1 MPIKAYVLVT
11 ADTAKTK
18 TVVQSLRK
26 LKGAKEVNE
35 VMGPYDIVVELV
47 ADEFDHVTD
56 VLRKSIRPID
66 GIRNTL
72 TCVVMP
78 K

>member
-1 MPIKAYVLVT
+1 MAVKAYVLIT

-18 TVVQSLRK
+18 EVVKK
-26 LKGAKEVNE
+26 LQKVKGTEEVNE

-47 ADEFDHVTD
+47 ADEFDHVTEI
-56 VLRKSIRPID
+56 LRNNVRPID

-72 TCVVMP
+72 TCVVMHT
-78 K
+78 